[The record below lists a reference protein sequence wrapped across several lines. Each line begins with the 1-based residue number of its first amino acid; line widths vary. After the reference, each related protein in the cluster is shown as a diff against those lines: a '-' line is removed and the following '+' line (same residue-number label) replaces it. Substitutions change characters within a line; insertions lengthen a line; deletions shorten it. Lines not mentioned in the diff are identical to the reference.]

1 MTAITRADCL
11 AADRADALAAF
22 RRRFRLPRGVTYLD
36 GNSLGALPAATAP
49 RVRAV
54 IETEW
59 GRDLIRSW
67 NRHGWVTL
75 PGRLGDKIARL
86 IGAAPGEVVVTDSVS
101 VNLFKLLAAALG
113 LRPGRRVILSDRSN
127 FPTDLYIAQGL
138 ARLLDDRAEMRV
150 VEEAEIAASMGT
162 DTAVVMLTQ
171 VDYRSGRL
179 HDLTGL
185 TRRARAAG
193 ALILWDLAHSAGALP
208 LDLNKADVDLAVGCG
223 YKYLNGG
230 PGAPAFL
237 FVARRHQALL
247 APALT
252 GWFGHAE
259 PFAFDSKYRP
269 APGIAR
275 LLCGTPP
282 VLGMA
287 ALEVGVDLSLE
298 ADLASVRAKSIA
310 LTERFIALVEQW
322 CPGHFD
328 LVSPRDPDQR
338 GSQVSLAHPAGYAIV
353 QALIARGIIPDFRAP
368 DILRFGFAPLYTR
381 HIDVWN
387 AVRHLRAVM
396 DGNEWDR
403 PEHHRR
409 QMVT

>member
-11 AADRADALAAF
+11 AADRTDPLAAF

-54 IETEW
+54 IEAEW

-86 IGAAPGEVVVTDSVS
+86 IGAAPGEVVVADSVS
-101 VNLFKLLAAALG
+101 VNVFKLLAAALH
-113 LRPGRRVILSDRSN
+113 LRPGRRMILSDRGN
-127 FPTDLYIAQGL
+127 FPTDLYVAQGL
-138 ARLLDDRAEMRV
+138 ARLLDGRAALRV
-150 VEEAEIAASMGT
+150 VEEGEIAASIDA

-179 HDLTGL
+179 HDLPGL
-185 TRRARAAG
+185 TRRAHDAG
-193 ALILWDLAHSAGALP
+193 ALILWDLAHSAGVLP
-208 LDLNKADVDLAVGCG
+208 LDLNKAGVDLAVGCG

-237 FVARRHQALL
+237 FVARRHQAMV
-247 APALT
+247 APALA

-259 PFAFDSKYRP
+259 PFAFDSEYRP

-282 VLGMA
+282 ILSMA
-287 ALEVGVDLSLE
+287 ALEEGVDLSLE
-298 ADLASVRAKSIA
+298 ADPVCVRAKSTA
-310 LTERFIALVEQW
+310 LTERFIALVDQF
-322 CPGHFD
+322 CPSRFD
-328 LVSPRDPDQR
+328 LVSPREADRR
-338 GSQVSLAHPAGYAIV
+338 GSQVSLAHPAGYAII

-396 DGNEWDR
+396 DGSEWDR

-409 QMVT
+409 QTVT